1 LWNQTHRMKRFFP
14 VALLLLICSIT
25 AFAQT
30 PYTVKG
36 EVIDTVSKSK
46 LVNTS
51 VSVLR
56 SKDSTLVKFTRV
68 LEDGTFS
75 ISGLPKEKM
84 FLLVS
89 YPGYA
94 DYVEQFLP
102 DSSASTHNFGQ
113 IKMILKATLLA
124 AVIIKGKAMAVRL
137 KGDTTEFDAAAY
149 DIQPNSKVEDL
160 LKQLPGIEVDK
171 DGKITAQG
179 KTVTKVLVDG
189 EEFFG
194 DDPTLV
200 TKNIRGDMVDKVQL
214 YDKKSDQAAF
224 TGIDD
229 GKKDKTINI
238 TLKENKK
245 NGYFGKADLRG
256 GNKGFYDTQGMFNMF
271 RGKQKFAA
279 YGTFANTGRTGLGWQ
294 DNSNFGSLDNM
305 EVSDDGSV
313 TIFTGVAD
321 DGLDSFNGN
330 YDGQGIPVARTGGL
344 HYDGKWNLDKQSLN
358 TNYKLGSLQVEG
370 SRNTISQNNL
380 PSGIIVTNTDENFH
394 NYMFRQKLD
403 GTYQI
408 KLDSTSNLKLSVDG
422 TKKHSEK
429 NSAFM
434 TNARR
439 GDLMIN
445 QTERSLDNDVDDKIF
460 NAKLLWTKKFKKER
474 RTLSVNLTGSVNESE
489 GRGFLKSTNRFFY
502 ENLPDSVQVV
512 DQLKTNRRKSTVL
525 NANIAYTEPLSKKL
539 ALVLNY
545 GLNSNNNSTDRKS
558 FNQSPDG
565 KYGSLDTLYSNHYQ
579 LDQLSN
585 QGGAILN
592 FNGAKTKI
600 TLGTMVANVDFK
612 QKNLYNNNVFE
623 RHFINWNP
631 QARYIYQFSQQQSIN
646 IDYNGNTSQPSIDQ
660 IQPLRVN
667 TDPLNITLGNPELKP
682 SFTNRFSLGYSSY
695 KIISSKS
702 LYLWGS
708 YSFTS
713 NPIVNNLTT
722 DSSGKSTF
730 QSLNLRGESTSNY
743 NLFLYYSRK
752 IDAIDINVGTETS
765 LNGNTSYNYINGAL
779 NKGTSRSISA
789 NLTLDKSMKDKM
801 DIRLNGG
808 PTYTTN
814 ESSLQQQ
821 VNDNG
826 WGLRAGGYLTV
837 FLPAKFE
844 LKTDASYE
852 YRAKTQSFDSDFRRT
867 IWNASITKKF
877 LKSEGLRVGLNV
889 NDLLNQNKGFDRSAS
904 GNFIIQNNYTTIQ
917 RYFTATVTWDFN
929 KMGGSAKK

>member
-1 LWNQTHRMKRFFP
+1 MKRLIP
-14 VALLLLICSIT
+14 AVLLLLLSSLT
-25 AFAQT
+25 ALAQNR
-30 PYTVKG
+30 YAVKG

-68 LEDGTFS
+68 LDDGSFT
-75 ISGLPKEKM
+75 IGGLPKEKM
-84 FLLVS
+84 FLLIS

-94 DYVEQFLP
+94 DYIEQFSP
-102 DSSASTHNFGQ
+102 DSSATIHNFGQ

-124 AVIIKGKAMAVRL
+124 AVIIKGKAMAVRI

-149 DIQPNSKVEDL
+149 AIQPNSKVEDL

-179 KTVTKVLVDG
+179 KTVSKVLVDG

-214 YDKKSDQAAF
+214 FDKKSDQAAF

-238 TLKENKK
+238 KLKEDKK
-245 NGYFGKADLRG
+245 KGYFGKTDLRG
-256 GNKGFYDTQGMFNMF
+256 GHKGFYDTQAMVNLFGA
-271 RGKQKFAA
+271 KQKVAV
-279 YGTFANTGRTGLGWQ
+279 YGTLANTGRTGLGWQ
-294 DNSNFGSLDNM
+294 DNSKFGSSDNM
-305 EVSDDGSV
+305 EVGEDGTMFIFSDGS
-313 TIFTGVAD
+313 G
-321 DGLDSFNGN
+321 DGLDSWNGN
-330 YDGQGIPVARTGGL
+330 YDGQGIPLARTGGA
-344 HYDGKWNLDKQSLN
+344 HYDAKWNQDKQSIN

-370 SRNTISQNNL
+370 TRNSISQNNL
-380 PSGIIVTNTDENFH
+380 PSGIIVTNTDEIFH

-403 GTYQI
+403 GTYQV
-408 KLDSTSNLKLSVDG
+408 KLDSTSTLKVTVDG

-429 NSAFM
+429 NSGFM
-434 TNARR
+434 TNDRR
-439 GDLMIN
+439 GEQLIN
-445 QTERSLDNDVDDKIF
+445 QTERSLDNDADDKIF
-460 NAKLLWTKKFKKER
+460 NVKALWTKKFKKSR
-474 RTLSVNLTGSVNESE
+474 RTLSVNLNGSVSESE
-489 GRGFLKSTNRFFY
+489 GRGFLKSTNRFFFQD
-502 ENLPDSVQVV
+502 LPDSIQVV
-512 DQLKTNRRKSTVL
+512 DQLKTSIRKNSSL
-525 NANIAYTEPLSKKL
+525 NTNIAYTEPLSKKL
-539 ALVLNY
+539 SLVLNY
-545 GLNSNNNSTDRKS
+545 GLNINNSSADRKS

-565 KYGSLDTLYSNHYQ
+565 TYGILDTLFSNHYQ

-585 QGGAILN
+585 QGGAVLN
-592 FNGAKTKI
+592 FTGIKTKLNFGAK
-600 TLGTMVANVDFK
+600 VANVDFK
-612 QKNLYNNNVFE
+612 QKNLYNNSIFQ

-631 QARYIYQFSQQQSIN
+631 QARYSYQFSQQQSIN
-646 IDYNGNTSQPSIDQ
+646 FDYNGNTTQPSIDQ

-682 SFTNRFSLGYSSY
+682 SFSNRFSLGYSSY
-695 KIISSKS
+695 KIISSRS

-708 YSFTS
+708 YSFIS

-730 QSLNLRGESTSNY
+730 QSLNLRGKSTSNY
-743 NLFLYYSRK
+743 QIFFYYSRK
-752 IDAIDINVGTETS
+752 IDGIDLNVGTEAS
-765 LNGNTSYNYINGAL
+765 LNGNTSYNYINEAL
-779 NKGTSRSISA
+779 NKGTSRTVSASFTLAKSI
-789 NLTLDKSMKDKM
+789 KDKM
-801 DIRLNGG
+801 EIRLNGG

-826 WGLRAGGYLTV
+826 WGLKSGGNLRIY
-837 FLPAKFE
+837 LPAKFE
-844 LKTDASYE
+844 VNTDASYE

-867 IWNASITKKF
+867 IWNASITRKF
-877 LKSEGLRVGLNV
+877 LKSQGLRIGLNV
-889 NDLLNQNKGFDRSAS
+889 NDLLNQNKGFDRTAS

-917 RYFTATVTWDFN
+917 RYFTAAVTWDFS
-929 KMGGSAKK
+929 KMGGSSKK